1 MEIQQTKS
9 YSKFNTITGNRAVN
23 LTKIEKI
30 AADIEAGFNMLP
42 YCPIIVSEQN
52 GKFNI
57 IDGQHRYQVSVTT
70 KQPVYYVVCN
80 TLTLKQIAMLNSR
93 GDKWKAT
100 DFLNC
105 YINLGIEDY
114 KVLKDFMTKNKLN
127 IKIAIDLLM
136 FYKHHENT
144 STDIFQSGEF
154 KVKFL
159 KESGDLIKL
168 IDDVFAIY
176 AFSHDRYLI
185 GAVQQLIKLG
195 KCDFEK
201 LKQKISMAPN
211 MLDKHSDVKSYIYNI
226 ERIYNFKNSIREVI
240 Y

>member
-1 MEIQQTKS
+1 MEIQQTTS

-23 LTKIEKI
+23 LSKIEKI

-52 GKFNI
+52 GKYNI

-80 TLTLKQIAMLNSR
+80 TLTLKQIAILNSR

-114 KVLKDFMTKNKLN
+114 KVLKQFMQKNRLN
-127 IKIAIDLLM
+127 IKLAIDLLM
-136 FYKHHENT
+136 FYKHHEN

-154 KVKFL
+154 KL
-159 KESGDLIKL
+159 NYLNEASELIKVV
-168 IDDVFAIY
+168 DDIFEIY

-185 GAVQQLIKLG
+185 GAVQQLQKIG
-195 KCDFEK
+195 KCDFEV
-201 LKQKISMAPN
+201 LKKKVKMAPN
-211 MLDKHSDVKSYIYNI
+211 MLEKHGDVKSYIYNI
-226 ERIYNFKNSIREVI
+226 EKIYNFKNSIREVI